1 MPMHP
6 NSNKTILLFFGKSL
20 VLYFLLLLIIR
31 ITPLKEHFV
40 LQMNHLLNSI
50 YSDILPKTKVFF
62 HTANNTKRSFVIDR
76 AVLPCPP
83 LSHFGEFDTQTI
95 FVNTSH
101 FLKQLE
107 NRNNDPNSK
116 LVIQNYK
123 SRLSIWDI
131 VWMPII
137 LVFSLSVCF
146 PDSMKRRLKL
156 IVGTS
161 LTILI
166 IGLIRCYCILLLE
179 LLNAPVLEPLI
190 LNNFFKNCIQFIAG
204 LQGIEFIYISS
215 FVVWVISVLIL
226 TPFINN
232 RLIWNINPPK
242 KILHHA

>member
-31 ITPLKEHFV
+31 ITPLKEHFI

-62 HTANNTKRSFVIDR
+62 HTANNTKRSFVLDR

-83 LSHFGEFDTQTI
+83 ISHFGELDTQTI

-101 FLKQLE
+101 FSKQLE
-107 NRNNDPNSK
+107 NRKNDPNSK

-190 LNNFFKNCIQFIAG
+190 LNNFFKNCFQFIAG

-215 FVVWVISVLIL
+215 FVVWVIGVLIL
-226 TPFINN
+226 TPLINEG
-232 RLIWNINPPK
+232 LIWNSNPSK
-242 KILHHA
+242 KALHHA

>member
-6 NSNKTILLFFGKSL
+6 NNNKTILLFFGKSL

-62 HTANNTKRSFVIDR
+62 HTANNTKRSFVLDR

-83 LSHFGEFDTQTI
+83 ISHFGEFDTQTI
-95 FVNTSH
+95 FVNTNH

-107 NRNNDPNSK
+107 HRTNNPNSK

-146 PDSMKRRLKL
+146 PDSMKKRLKL

-215 FVVWVISVLIL
+215 FVVWVIGVLIL
-226 TPFINN
+226 TPLINEG
-232 RLIWNINPPK
+232 LIWNSNPSK
-242 KILHHA
+242 KALHHA